1 MNFYFE
7 FLCKK
12 TAYLYTTQTLRAL
25 VVGAQASPLYNYTWL
40 CIIIQCIKIECPAFS
55 CRAFGRSCKFE
66 VGLALLNGLDYLP
79 FLNQCAHEC

>member
-12 TAYLYTTQTLRAL
+12 TAYLYITQTLRAL

-40 CIIIQCIKIECPAFS
+40 CIIIQRIKIECPA
-55 CRAFGRSCKFE
+55 
-66 VGLALLNGLDYLP
+66 
-79 FLNQCAHEC
+79 